1 MWLLNILGWVNHTN
15 LIRNKSELRYVR
27 TIMHNPSIIIT
38 KFSCNSNAIENDIKI
53 YLQVFII
60 TLILLLNQ
68 GLENY
73 LRRKL
78 SVRITFR
85 AFSKHR
91 QLTKCIGYF
100 AQRIDRSWLL
110 FSRKNWEAA
119 TSFNNLHK
127 NLNELV
133 SHFALVMWRLNYFSQ
148 FFTRL

>member
-1 MWLLNILGWVNHTN
+1 MLMRCKRNFSLVCPLKILGWVNHTN

-38 KFSCNSNAIENDIKI
+38 KFSCKSNAIKNDIKI

-68 GLENY
+68 GLANY

-85 AFSKHR
+85 AFSKHL
-91 QLTKCIGYF
+91 QPMKCVCYF
-100 AQRIDRSWLL
+100 AQRSRLL
-110 FSRKNWEAA
+110 FSRKNWEA
-119 TSFNNLHK
+119 TSLNNIHNIWTNWFYIML
-127 NLNELV
+127 
-133 SHFALVMWRLNYFSQ
+133 
-148 FFTRL
+148 